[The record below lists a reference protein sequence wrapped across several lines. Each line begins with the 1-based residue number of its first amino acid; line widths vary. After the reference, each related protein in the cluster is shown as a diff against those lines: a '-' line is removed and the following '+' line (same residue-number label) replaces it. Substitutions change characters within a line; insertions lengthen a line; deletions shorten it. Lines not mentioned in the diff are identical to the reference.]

1 MVAIRRYGTDDQ
13 GTESVQH
20 SDVVEHK
27 VRSGTGYHAH
37 RHDCM
42 KAFVVGSSLCAT
54 SLN

>member
-1 MVAIRRYGTDDQ
+1 MVALRRYGTDDQ

-27 VRSGTGYHAH
+27 VRSGTGHHAH

-42 KAFVVGSSLCAT
+42 KAYVVVSSH
-54 SLN
+54 

>member
-1 MVAIRRYGTDDQ
+1 MVGIRRYGTEDQ

-27 VRSGTGYHAH
+27 VRSGTEHAAH

-42 KAFVVGSSLCAT
+42 KAYVVGSFH
-54 SLN
+54 